1 MLLDYFRQYMKITTS
16 LSDKS
21 IGHYIS
27 GINVINTLLEKY
39 NCPVKNIFS
48 TSAVQELEIIRAFLE
63 TNDEFMAKDSI
74 GHHMYSVAFNH
85 FYDFAR
91 DDCNFFHE
99 NMSAM
104 DIAIK
109 KPTRVTV
116 TANQWQ
122 RNQIIISHV
131 IEAAHYMCENNPA
144 HLTFISQRT
153 GKAYME
159 GHHLIPLKFQ
169 SKFDCGLDIYA
180 NIVCL
185 CPTCHRMIHFGCDVD
200 RKIFA
205 ESFYEKRNVRLM
217 QCGIDLSKKEFLELV
232 LS

>member
-1 MLLDYFRQYMKITTS
+1 MLIDYFRQYMKVTTGI
-16 LSDKS
+16 SDKS

-39 NCPVKNIFS
+39 NCPIKNIFS
-48 TSAVQELEIIRAFLE
+48 AASVQDLEIIRTFLD
-63 TNDEFMAKDSI
+63 TNDEFITKDTV
-74 GHHMYSVAFNH
+74 GHHMYSAAFNH

-91 DDCNFFHE
+91 DDCNFFLEH
-99 NMSAM
+99 MSAM

-109 KPTRVTV
+109 SPMRVTV
-116 TANQWQ
+116 TSNQWQ

-144 HLTFISQRT
+144 HHTFIAQRT

-169 SKFDCGLDIYA
+169 SKFDCGLDVYA
-180 NIVCL
+180 NIVC
-185 CPTCHRMIHFGCDVD
+185 
-200 RKIFA
+200 
-205 ESFYEKRNVRLM
+205 
-217 QCGIDLSKKEFLELV
+217 
-232 LS
+232 

>member
-1 MLLDYFRQYMKITTS
+1 MLIDYFRQYMKVTTGI
-16 LSDKS
+16 SDKS

-39 NCPVKNIFS
+39 NCPIKNIFS
-48 TSAVQELEIIRAFLE
+48 AASVQDLEIIRTFLD
-63 TNDEFMAKDSI
+63 TNDEFITKDTV
-74 GHHMYSVAFNH
+74 GHHMYSAAFNH

-91 DDCNFFHE
+91 DDCNFFLEH
-99 NMSAM
+99 MSAM

-109 KPTRVTV
+109 SPMRVTV
-116 TANQWQ
+116 TSNQWQ

-144 HLTFISQRT
+144 HHTFIAQRT

-169 SKFDCGLDIYA
+169 SKFDCGLDVYA

-185 CPTCHRMIHFGCDVD
+185 CPTCHRMVHFGCGKD
-200 RKIFA
+200 RKILA
-205 ESFYEKRNVRLM
+205 ESFYEKRNDRLA

>member
-1 MLLDYFRQYMKITTS
+1 MKVTTGI
-16 LSDKS
+16 SDKS

-39 NCPVKNIFS
+39 NCPIKNIFS
-48 TSAVQELEIIRAFLE
+48 AASVQDLEIIRTFLD
-63 TNDEFMAKDSI
+63 TNDEFITKDTV
-74 GHHMYSVAFNH
+74 GHHMYSAAFNH

-91 DDCNFFHE
+91 DDCNFFLEH
-99 NMSAM
+99 MSAM

-109 KPTRVTV
+109 SPMRVTV
-116 TANQWQ
+116 TSNQWQ

-144 HLTFISQRT
+144 HHTFIAQRT

-169 SKFDCGLDIYA
+169 SKFDCGLDVYA

-185 CPTCHRMIHFGCDVD
+185 CPTCHRMVHFGCDKD
-200 RKIFA
+200 RKVLA
-205 ESFYEKRNVRLM
+205 ESLYEKRNDRLA

>member
-1 MLLDYFRQYMKITTS
+1 MLLDYFRQYMKVTAAI
-16 LSDKS
+16 SDKS

-39 NCPVKNIFS
+39 NYPIKNIFS
-48 TSAVQELEIIRAFLE
+48 ATSMQELETIRIFLD
-63 TNDEFMAKDSI
+63 TNDEFITKDSV
-74 GHHMYSVAFNH
+74 GHHMYSAAFKH
-85 FYDFAR
+85 FYNFAG
-91 DDCNFFHE
+91 DGCNFFPE

-109 KPTRVTV
+109 KPMRVTV
-116 TANQWQ
+116 TANQWK
-122 RNQIIISHV
+122 RNQIMIFHV

-144 HLTFISQRT
+144 HLRVISQRT

-169 SKFDCGLDIYA
+169 SKFDCGLDVYA

-185 CPTCHRMIHFGCDVD
+185 CPTCHRMMHFGRDAD
-200 RKIFA
+200 RKILA
-205 ESFYEKRNVRLM
+205 ESFYEKRNARLA
-217 QCGIDLSKKEFLELV
+217 QCGIDISKKEFLELV
-232 LS
+232 FS